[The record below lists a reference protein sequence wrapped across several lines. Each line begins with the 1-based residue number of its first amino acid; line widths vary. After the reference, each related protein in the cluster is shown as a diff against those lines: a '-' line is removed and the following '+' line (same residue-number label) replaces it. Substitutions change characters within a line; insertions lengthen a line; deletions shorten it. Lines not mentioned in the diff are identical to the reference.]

1 MLFRSRTGTRLVSP
15 TRGHEKK
22 KGTPSSL
29 GSNLGFRIVECAR
42 VCQNVAYSIRI
53 CKNEPLIKE
62 NIRRKNLSLVTDY
75 SDRHKTCVHDLP
87 ARMNNSGEVWH
98 VSLDR

>member
-1 MLFRSRTGTRLVSP
+1 MKKEKNVETTKTKGAPGRESRTGTRLVSP

-62 NIRRKNLSLVTDY
+62 NIKRKN
-75 SDRHKTCVHDLP
+75 
-87 ARMNNSGEVWH
+87 
-98 VSLDR
+98 